1 MLQLA
6 SNKKSNLVPSPKVC
20 IMKKLLLLSFIA
32 VQMAAF
38 AQQPPFELSNKK
50 ETTTYTEAIRFYEGL
65 AKTFPQQAKLFTYG
79 STDFGKPLHLLVL
92 SKKGVFD
99 PQTLRKNNKRIFLIN
114 NGIHPGEPE
123 GIDASMM
130 LARDLLKGNKLPEDV
145 VICIIP
151 VYNIDGSHN
160 RSGTS
165 RANQNGPVA
174 YGFRGNGKN
183 YDLNRDFIKT
193 DSKNSQAFQ
202 QIFNTWQPEIF
213 VDTHT
218 SNGADYQYTMTLIP
232 TQKDKLNPILS
243 AYLTKTMVP
252 DLYSQMKGKGYELI
266 PYVNSINE
274 TPDAGI
280 TGYIESPRYSTGYAA
295 LHNAIGFMPET
306 HMLKSFDKRV
316 ESTYKLLQTYI
327 DIIVRDA
334 KVIGENKRKA
344 DAFTVA
350 QKEFPLDWK
359 LNRSVYDSI
368 DFKGYVG
375 KKKPSEVS
383 GVDRLY
389 YDRNDPYTKKIKYWD
404 QFEPSLT
411 VSKPIAYVIP
421 KAWDR
426 VIALLKLNNVK
437 MQQLTADTKLNL
449 EMYYIG
455 DMKTGT
461 RPYEGHYQHSAVVLN
476 PTQQDVQFYAGDYVV
491 YVNQPTNRY
500 IVETLEPQ
508 AIDSFFNWNFFDS
521 VLGQKEGYSSYVFE
535 DTAAELLKKDPALK
549 QKLEAEKAK
558 NPELAKSGRMQL
570 DFVYKNSDYYEKT
583 YMRYPIGRLKQD
595 LKLNL
600 K

>member
-1 MLQLA
+1 MKRLA
-6 SNKKSNLVPSPKVC
+6 FFF
-20 IMKKLLLLSFIA
+20 LLFISLNS
-32 VQMAAF
+32 F
-38 AQQPPFELSNKK
+38 AQQTPFERSLQK
-50 ETTTYTEAIRFYEGL
+50 ETTTYNEAISFYEGL
-65 AKTFPQQAKLFTYG
+65 AKTYPQQAKLLTYG

-92 SKKGVFD
+92 SKGKVFD
-99 PQTLRKNNKRIFLIN
+99 PIALRKSDKRIFLIN

-130 LARDLLKGNKLPEDV
+130 LARDLLKGNKLPENV

-174 YGFRGNGKN
+174 YGFRGNSKN

-243 AYLTKTMVP
+243 SYLTKTMVP
-252 DLYSQMKGKGYELI
+252 DLYSHMKGKGYELI
-266 PYVNSINE
+266 PYVNSMAE

-295 LHNAIGFMPET
+295 LHNSIGFMPET
-306 HMLKSFDKRV
+306 HMLKTFDKRV

-334 KVIGENKRKA
+334 KAIGENKRKA
-344 DAFTVA
+344 DAYTA
-350 QKEFPLDWK
+350 QQKDFPLDWK

-368 DFKGYVG
+368 EFKGYVG
-375 KKKPSEVS
+375 KKKPSEIS
-383 GVDRLY
+383 GTDRLY
-389 YDRNDPYTKKIKYWD
+389 YDRSEPFTKKIKYWD

-411 VSKPIAYVIP
+411 VTKPIAYVIP
-421 KAWDR
+421 KAWDK

-437 MQQLTADTKLNL
+437 MQQLTADAKLNL

-461 RPYEGHYQHSAVVLN
+461 RPYEGHYQHSAVTLN
-476 PTQQDVQFYAGDYVV
+476 PVMQDVQFHAGDYVV
-491 YVNQPTNRY
+491 YVNQPNNRY

-521 VLGQKEGYSSYVFE
+521 ILGQKEGYSSYVFE
-535 DTAAELLKKDPALK
+535 DTAAELLKKDPELK
-549 QKLEAEKAK
+549 QKLETEKQK
-558 NPELAKSGRMQL
+558 NPELAKSGRAQL

-583 YMRYPIGRLKQD
+583 YNRYPIGRLKQD
-595 LKLNL
+595 LKLTL

>member
-1 MLQLA
+1 
-6 SNKKSNLVPSPKVC
+6 
-20 IMKKLLLLSFIA
+20 MKKLLLLSFIA

-38 AQQPPFELSNKK
+38 AQQTPFELSNKK

-232 TQKDKLNPILS
+232 TQKDKLNPVLS

-344 DAFTVA
+344 DAFTAA

-368 DFKGYVG
+368 DFKGYAG

-426 VIALLKLNNVK
+426 VISLLKLNNVK
-437 MQQLTADTKLNL
+437 MQQLTADAKLNL

-558 NPELAKSGRMQL
+558 KPELAKSGRMQL